1 MNRSAKIS
9 LISAGAW
16 LAGMVVLNRILAASG
31 SLNPMNNATTP
42 NPAFNEGLYALV
54 TAVAFV
60 WTVLVAAGAHI
71 WNRRAFFDG
80 SRGAGLA
87 VSPRQIPSLTTFLG
101 DRPLSVPGAI
111 AALLL
116 LAALGTWPAEY
127 FVFARWV
134 VLVCAAAFALYG
146 YVGDRHGVALVFAFV
161 ALLFNPLVP
170 VYLLKEAWVLFGLAG
185 AALFIGG
192 AATITTRAALE
203 RGGARAPDRRD
214 GETSSPESSSARPDR
229 LRSLHDE
236 EESLRVE
243 SLARITRSSDLASH
257 LLMIRGCMELV
268 LALVHDHVNAS
279 EDELTVQLLGTRLFN
294 STASA
299 LKLALSGYCQSAFTH
314 VRDAFETTAL
324 LDYMRSRPDQIAAW
338 KNSDA
343 GQRKSKF
350 GPRAIREAL
359 DLRDGFEGKKRQEAY
374 GRICEYAAHPTAPGF
389 RLLTKDGLARVGPF
403 LDAALLK
410 ALIEETASLLVHGTL
425 ILSANFEVVEPSI
438 LLDKAAFV
446 EHAAAWRRRYFDG
459 GSSAEGPT

>member
-1 MNRSAKIS
+1 
-9 LISAGAW
+9 
-16 LAGMVVLNRILAASG
+16 
-31 SLNPMNNATTP
+31 
-42 NPAFNEGLYALV
+42 
-54 TAVAFV
+54 
-60 WTVLVAAGAHI
+60 
-71 WNRRAFFDG
+71 
-80 SRGAGLA
+80 
-87 VSPRQIPSLTTFLG
+87 
-101 DRPLSVPGAI
+101 
-111 AALLL
+111 
-116 LAALGTWPAEY
+116 
-127 FVFARWV
+127 
-134 VLVCAAAFALYG
+134 
-146 YVGDRHGVALVFAFV
+146 LVFAFV

-268 LALVHDHVNAS
+268 FALVHDHVNAS

-314 VRDAFETTAL
+314 VRDAVETTAL
-324 LDYMRSRPDQIAAW
+324 LDYMRSRPDQ
-338 KNSDA
+338 
-343 GQRKSKF
+343 
-350 GPRAIREAL
+350 
-359 DLRDGFEGKKRQEAY
+359 DGFEGKKRQEAY